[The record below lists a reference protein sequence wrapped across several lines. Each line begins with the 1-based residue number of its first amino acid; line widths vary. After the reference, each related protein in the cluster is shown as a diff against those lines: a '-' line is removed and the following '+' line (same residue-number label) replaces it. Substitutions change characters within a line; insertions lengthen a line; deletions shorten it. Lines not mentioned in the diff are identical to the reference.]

1 MDSLPIIM
9 TSSTDMP
16 HLATLIFALF
26 ILQSVTAVQIR
37 THRSPEIDRLRY
49 PHNLP
54 ESLRIVPH
62 ELSPRIEYKVVG
74 PNNLG
79 MTSYQ
84 SSELKIEDRDP
95 STDHLANRVP
105 DSLRVIPRQ
114 MEPPRIEMQLMK
126 EHVPKTGAN
135 WVSLEYTFSDNYGNS
150 EPKSEVRNNADGSD
164 GHKVSQSQNSRK
176 KTSGKG
182 LDSRTIFNV
191 PYRPCPPGQKR
202 NYKGVCTKVY

>member
-1 MDSLPIIM
+1 
-9 TSSTDMP
+9 MP

-26 ILQSVTAVQIR
+26 ILQSATAVQSR
-37 THRSPEIDRLRY
+37 THRSPEIDGLPY

-62 ELSPRIEYKVVG
+62 EMSPIIEYKVAG
-74 PNNLG
+74 PNNNLG
-79 MTSYQ
+79 MASYQ
-84 SSELKIEDRDP
+84 SSQPNIEDREP

-105 DSLRVIPRQ
+105 DSWRVIPRQ
-114 MEPPRIEMQLMK
+114 MEPPRIEMQLIK

-150 EPKSEVRNNADGSD
+150 EPISELRNNANGND
-164 GHKVSQSQNSRK
+164 GHKVSQSENSRK
-176 KTSGKG
+176 KTSGLG
-182 LDSRTIFNV
+182 LGSRTIVNV
-191 PYRPCPPGQKR
+191 PFRPCPPGQRR